1 MAVALFSGGKD
12 STYSIYK
19 TSKKYNISTLVS
31 VKAKKGSHMYHIPG
45 IDLTSQLAKA
55 MEKDIKT
62 IKIEDEDEIT
72 PLFNLL
78 KEINPEVVISGAI
91 ESKYQKNRIKNICNK
106 INAECLTPLWRT
118 DPFKTLEK
126 IVEKFKIIIV
136 GVAAEGLDKK
146 WLGRIM
152 TKKTIEDLKQLNKEK
167 GIHPLGE
174 GGEYETLV
182 LAGPHM
188 KGELEIEFEKKWDGI
203 RGNLN
208 IKNTKIKI
216 GK

>member
-19 TSKKYNISTLVS
+19 ASKKYDISTLVT
-31 VKAKKGSHMYHIPG
+31 VKAKQGSHMYHVPG
-45 IDLTSQLAKA
+45 IDLTSQIAKA
-55 MEKDIKT
+55 MEKNIKT
-62 IKIEDEDEIT
+62 TKISGQDELT

-78 KEINPEVVISGAI
+78 KEINPEVVISGAV
-91 ESKYQKNRIKNICNK
+91 ESKYQKNRILDICNK
-106 INAECLTPLWRT
+106 INAECVTPIWKT

-126 IVEKFKIIIV
+126 IVEKFKVIIV

-146 WLGRIM
+146 WLGSIM
-152 TKKTIEDLKQLNKEK
+152 TKKTIEDLKRLNKEK

-203 RGNLN
+203 RGNIN
-208 IKNTKIKI
+208 IKHTKIRNKN
-216 GK
+216 